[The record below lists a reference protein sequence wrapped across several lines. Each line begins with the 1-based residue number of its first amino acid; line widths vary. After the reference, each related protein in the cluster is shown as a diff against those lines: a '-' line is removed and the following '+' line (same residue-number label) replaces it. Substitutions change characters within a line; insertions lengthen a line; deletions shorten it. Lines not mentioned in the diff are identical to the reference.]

1 MKIKLVITGR
11 SYDAAADVPAELE
24 LPEGATVADALEQVA
39 GHLPE
44 DRPLPATCLV
54 AVSGT
59 HVGTVGSCPD
69 RELKEGDELVL
80 VAPVAGG

>member
-11 SYDAAADVPAELE
+11 SYDAVADVPAELD
-24 LPEGATVADALEQVA
+24 LPDGAKVDDAVQQVA
-39 GHLPE
+39 GYLPE

-54 AVSGT
+54 AVSGS
-59 HVGTVGSCPD
+59 HVGTLNTHPNPQ
-69 RELKEGDELVL
+69 LKDGDELVL